1 MCCIHFKQ
9 CGQYFEVYLGWLFL
23 ASRPFPRCPGHCFRA
38 CSPHD
43 SVSLHSIT
51 TWSRPLLSSS
61 VCLSFNLKRQR
72 ALAHALFH
80 SFSSSMRASL
90 SLNPESF
97 TRRFAMIPCAAGSVF
112 QTVDVMMNAPE
123 NASNFD
129 WAFIFVNSSQQTSS
143 DAEDRSIIRCANCRS
158 IARKFFVRG
167 PTHI

>member
-1 MCCIHFKQ
+1 
-9 CGQYFEVYLGWLFL
+9 
-23 ASRPFPRCPGHCFRA
+23 
-38 CSPHD
+38 
-43 SVSLHSIT
+43 
-51 TWSRPLLSSS
+51 
-61 VCLSFNLKRQR
+61 
-72 ALAHALFH
+72 
-80 SFSSSMRASL
+80 MRASL

-167 PTHI
+167 PAHIWHLVSSSAATQFGWMTWSRRGVFVNMNLIFSRCNTAFCKLTTLAATGVASKVGYWGCRALCVARLGCFARS